1 MVEELL
7 RPDDTEEA
15 ARPAHVVCHC
25 ACDDMSLL
33 RDELIGMMMEDWPSI
48 DGDET
53 QSDKG
58 REGWDPMGI
67 ALLKSQ
73 RVCSTLFSDVTL
85 RPWGGDKIHSSF
97 PLSRPSLCTLSL
109 SLSRDLLPIT

>member
-7 RPDDTEEA
+7 QPDDTEEA

-48 DGDET
+48 ERET
-53 QSDKG
+53 K
-58 REGWDPMGI
+58 
-67 ALLKSQ
+67 
-73 RVCSTLFSDVTL
+73 
-85 RPWGGDKIHSSF
+85 
-97 PLSRPSLCTLSL
+97 LSRIKEE
-109 SLSRDLLPIT
+109 RDGTQWA